1 MTQNY
6 RFNTL
11 TSKS

>member
-1 MTQNY
+1 MATCAVY

-11 TSKS
+11 